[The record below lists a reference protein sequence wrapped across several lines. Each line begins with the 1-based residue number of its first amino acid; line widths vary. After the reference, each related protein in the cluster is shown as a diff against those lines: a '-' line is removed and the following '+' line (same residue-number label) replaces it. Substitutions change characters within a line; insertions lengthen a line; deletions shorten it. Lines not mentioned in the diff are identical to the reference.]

1 MLLFQGLKNR
11 NKNKIINNQI
21 TKLNTELIDKKLF
34 ISFIGKEFEGNPK
47 YLWNIKIGSKE
58 VNITSKKSIIAL
70 SKSNTKKN
78 IQIMVELL
86 FLYKQKH
93 IKVLLFRYEI
103 IKKYS

>member
-11 NKNKIINNQI
+11 NKNKTINNQI
-21 TKLNTELIDKKLF
+21 AKLNTELIDKKLF

-70 SKSNTKKN
+70 SKSNTKKYLDN
-78 IQIMVELL
+78 GGAIVSLQIET
-86 FLYKQKH
+86 YKSPIFQ
-93 IKVLLFRYEI
+93 I
-103 IKKYS
+103 